1 MPRCRRYRFRA
12 AFAALAILALVGGV
26 ALYWLFLRGDTGLA
40 PGGPGVPGSV
50 PWIPLTPSTG
60 PVLGRFLFWAG
71 FNANAYNWFD
81 ALDVRVNTS
90 FTTAAPLAGLKNAT
104 VQVRALRNWGPLC

>member
-1 MPRCRRYRFRA
+1 MKCM
-12 AFAALAILALVGGV
+12 LLLALV
-26 ALYWLFLRGDTGLA
+26 AA
-40 PGGPGVPGSV
+40 PFAAAFSADQVTAAFNLWSRQYSKSYATAEERTA
-50 PWIPLTPSTG
+50 TPSTG

-71 FNANAYNWFD
+71 FNASAYNWFD